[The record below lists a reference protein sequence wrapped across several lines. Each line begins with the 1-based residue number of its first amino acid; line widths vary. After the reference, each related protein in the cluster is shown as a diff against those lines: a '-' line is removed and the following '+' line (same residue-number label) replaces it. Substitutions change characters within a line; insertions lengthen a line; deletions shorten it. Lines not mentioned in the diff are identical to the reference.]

1 MERDGSVS
9 HAINTTARGRR
20 PCALPPQSGADS
32 RCGSGGSMPRRR
44 SVGGPSANSSP
55 SAAQGEAVRGAARSG
70 ACGGLGDTGRFRI
83 EARPALRA
91 SNPKKP
97 ACKRRLRLVARPA
110 RLVSFCRISHR
121 RNRRWELRPD
131 CGAGAACGTGPR
143 APNPGTACCV
153 KVVGIVG
160 QAASSSNS
168 PASSRSST
176 SMSASSSPAGRLTV
190 SVALSS

>member
-91 SNPKKP
+91 LKPMPHCAGSGRLALNPP
-97 ACKRRLRLVARPA
+97 YPPPRRVPRRLLVTGLLRCVGSRVSYQQVRAVDKAFSARA
-110 RLVSFCRISHR
+110 
-121 RNRRWELRPD
+121 
-131 CGAGAACGTGPR
+131 
-143 APNPGTACCV
+143 GTAEGSLQ
-153 KVVGIVG
+153 K
-160 QAASSSNS
+160 
-168 PASSRSST
+168 
-176 SMSASSSPAGRLTV
+176 TV
-190 SVALSS
+190 SPGCAPCALKQIQHRQI